1 METRVHIDLYGDV
14 TAHARHSTPPS
25 QFSTAQYSTTQLWPS
40 VALCDINQ
48 TRSKRGV
55 IEEVNQTVKSAF
67 EPSLLMHLSP
77 VHA

>member
-1 METRVHIDLYGDV
+1 MCVHIYGDV
-14 TAHARHSTPPS
+14 MAYAHHSMPPS

-48 TRSKRGV
+48 SRTKCGV
-55 IEEVNQTVKSAF
+55 IEEVNQTVKSTF

-77 VHA
+77 IHA

>member
-1 METRVHIDLYGDV
+1 MRVHIHGDV
-14 TAHARHSTPPS
+14 TAHAHHGTPPS
-25 QFSTAQYSTTQLWPS
+25 QFSTTQYSTTQLWPS

-48 TRSKRGV
+48 TRSKREV

-77 VHA
+77 VHT